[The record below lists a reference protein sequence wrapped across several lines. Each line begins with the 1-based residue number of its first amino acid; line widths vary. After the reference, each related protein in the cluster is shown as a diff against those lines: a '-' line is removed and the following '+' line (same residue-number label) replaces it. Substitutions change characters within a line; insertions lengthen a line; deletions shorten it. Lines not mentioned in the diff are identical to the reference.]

1 MFVNRGEH
9 MAQGQFVAYYRVST
23 GKQGRSGLG
32 LEAQRSAVANYL
44 NGGRW
49 HLFAETTEIESG
61 ADDDRPELAKAL
73 ALCRK
78 HKATLVIAKQDRLAR
93 RVAFVANL
101 MESGVPFVVA
111 DHPNA
116 SPFELHIRAAVDEEE
131 RRRISERTRAAL
143 QAARQRGK
151 RLGWSNP
158 ARTDQ
163 AHASK
168 RGATSNRTNAERFA
182 ANIMPVVREIQATGI
197 KTLQGIADALNRRG
211 IPTARKTSWHPST
224 VRNLLARA

>member
-1 MFVNRGEH
+1 
-9 MAQGQFVAYYRVST
+9 MATHTGKFVAYYRVST
-23 GKQGRSGLG
+23 DKQGRSGLG
-32 LEAQRSAVANYL
+32 LEAQRTAVANFL
-44 NGGRW
+44 NGGKW
-49 HLFAETTEIESG
+49 HLFAELTEIESG
-61 ADDDRPELAKAL
+61 GNDDRPELANAIT
-73 ALCRK
+73 LCKK

-101 MESGVPFVVA
+101 METGVPFVVA

-158 ARTDQ
+158 ARRDQ
-163 AHASK
+163 AHASR
-168 RGATSNRTNAERFA
+168 RGATANRTKADKFA
-182 ANIMPVVREIQATGI
+182 GNVIPVVREIQATGI
-197 KTLQGIADALNRRG
+197 KTLQDIADALNRRG
-211 IPTARKTSWHPST
+211 IATARKTAWHPST
-224 VRNLLARA
+224 VRNLLARASA